1 MKKKA
6 IIFGAG
12 AIGRGF
18 LGPLLSKL
26 NFELSFVD
34 KNLNL
39 IKKMK
44 SVQSYKAAITNEK
57 KYDIV
62 DVPIKNIYSLE
73 ESIDIK
79 SYDFV
84 FCCVGPKQCYEI
96 AKRFENAK
104 TVISCEND
112 ISTVDGLKK
121 LSKNSNIFFGI
132 PDVITSNTASKQLL
146 EKDELI
152 TVTEKGNLIVEK
164 GIFSL
169 PK

>member
-1 MKKKA
+1 
-6 IIFGAG
+6 
-12 AIGRGF
+12 
-18 LGPLLSKL
+18 
-26 NFELSFVD
+26 
-34 KNLNL
+34 
-39 IKKMK
+39 MK

-112 ISTVDGLKK
+112 ISTVDGIKK
-121 LSKNSNIFFGI
+121 LSKNSKNLFCYVGAPHIMESIGR
-132 PDVITSNTASKQLL
+132 SMR
-146 EKDELI
+146 EKRPEIKRSPCEL
-152 TVTEKGNLIVEK
+152 TM
-164 GIFSL
+164 
-169 PK
+169 